1 MRNKWMMGL
10 FLAVLS
16 CLLISGCGKKTARPA
31 ATQSPNPNAAITYEK
46 GRDFVGVLTKAEA
59 GTMTFYEPELE
70 KEATYT
76 YNGATEVLTK
86 NDKQISSESLEV
98 GQVFDLYLDDGKTTL
113 QKVQS
118 SKDILETEDVKD
130 VQFNTDESYL
140 EIQGTRYRYGSR
152 FQAFSEGKPIDLQEI
167 AATDEVTF
175 RGVKGK
181 AYSIVVTKGHGYI
194 KPAKYKDF
202 IGGTM
207 TVSGVRILPVTE
219 NMLVPVPE
227 GTYEVSMKN
236 GDVEGSRS
244 VAIERDKTL
253 ELDMSLFKS
262 TVKDKGQVVFDIDP
276 QGAELYVNGT
286 MTDYSKPVSLKYG
299 KHSIQVILDGYT
311 TYTGIVDVQSANPT
325 VRISLAEEEA
335 EVSSDDESSVEK
347 DDSNQQNTVTESYD
361 NDHKITVSTP
371 AGASVYLDGNYQ
383 GVAPC
388 SFPKK
393 IGAITLTL
401 AKDGYTTKSYSVTT
415 TDDDEDVSWSFPDLT
430 AKGSETN

>member
-1 MRNKWMMGL
+1 MGL
-10 FLAVLS
+10 FLGLLC
-16 CLLISGCGKKTARPA
+16 CLLLSGCGKKTARQA
-31 ATQSPNPNAAITYEK
+31 VTQSPNPNASITYEK
-46 GRDFVGVLTKAEA
+46 GRDLVGVLTKAEA
-59 GTMTFYEPELE
+59 GSMTFYEPELE

-76 YNGATEVLTK
+76 YSGATEILTK
-86 NDKQISSESLEV
+86 NEKQISSESLEI
-98 GQVFDLYLDDGKTTL
+98 GQVLDLYLDEGKTSL
-113 QKVQS
+113 QKVQI
-118 SKDILETEDVKD
+118 SKDIVENDDVKD
-130 VQFNTDESYL
+130 VRFNTDESYL
-140 EIQGTRYRYGSR
+140 EIQGTRYRYGSG
-152 FQAFSEGKPIDLQEI
+152 FQAFSDGKPIELQEI

-181 AYSIVVTKGHGYI
+181 AYSLVVTKGHGYI

-207 TVSGVRILPVTE
+207 TISGVRILPVTKD
-219 NMLVPVPE
+219 MLVPVPE

-236 GDVEGSRS
+236 GDFEGSRS
-244 VAIERDKTL
+244 IAVERDKTP

-299 KHSIQVILDGYT
+299 KHSIKVVLDGYT
-311 TYTGIVDVQSANPT
+311 TYTGVVDVQSANPT

-393 IGAITLTL
+393 IGAVTLTV

-415 TDDDEDVSWSFPDLT
+415 TDDDEDVSWSFPDLE

>member
-1 MRNKWMMGL
+1 MRDKRIMGL
-10 FLAVLS
+10 FLGLLC
-16 CLLISGCGKKTARPA
+16 CLLLSGCGKKMARQA
-31 ATQSPNPNAAITYEK
+31 VTQSPNPNASITYEK
-46 GRDFVGVLTKAEA
+46 GRDLVGVLTKAET
-59 GTMTFYEPELE
+59 GSMTFYEPELE

-76 YNGATEVLTK
+76 YSGATEILTK
-86 NDKQISSESLEV
+86 NEKQISSESLEI
-98 GQVFDLYLDDGKTTL
+98 GQVLDLYLDEGKTSL
-113 QKVQS
+113 QKVQI
-118 SKDILETEDVKD
+118 SKDIVENDDVKD
-130 VQFNTDESYL
+130 VRFYTDESYL
-140 EIQGTRYRYGSR
+140 EIQGTRYRYGSG
-152 FQAFSEGKPIDLQEI
+152 FQAFSDGKPIELQEI

-207 TVSGVRILPVTE
+207 TVSGVRILPVTKD
-219 NMLVPVPE
+219 MLVPVPE

-236 GDVEGSRS
+236 GDFEGSRS
-244 VAIERDKTL
+244 IAVERDKTL

-299 KHSIQVILDGYT
+299 KHSIKVVLDGYT
-311 TYTGIVDVQSANPT
+311 TYTGVVDVQSANPT

-388 SFPKK
+388 SFSKK
-393 IGAITLTL
+393 IGAVTLTV

-415 TDDDEDVSWSFPDLT
+415 TDDDEDVSWSFPDLE

>member
-1 MRNKWMMGL
+1 
-10 FLAVLS
+10 
-16 CLLISGCGKKTARPA
+16 
-31 ATQSPNPNAAITYEK
+31 
-46 GRDFVGVLTKAEA
+46 
-59 GTMTFYEPELE
+59 MTFYEPELE

-140 EIQGTRYRYGSR
+140 EIQGTRYRYGSG

-236 GDVEGSRS
+236 GDFEGSRS

-415 TDDDEDVSWSFPDLT
+415 TDDDEDVSWSFPDLA

>member
-207 TVSGVRILPVTE
+207 TVSGVRIL
-219 NMLVPVPE
+219 L
-227 GTYEVSMKN
+227 
-236 GDVEGSRS
+236 
-244 VAIERDKTL
+244 
-253 ELDMSLFKS
+253 
-262 TVKDKGQVVFDIDP
+262 
-276 QGAELYVNGT
+276 
-286 MTDYSKPVSLKYG
+286 
-299 KHSIQVILDGYT
+299 
-311 TYTGIVDVQSANPT
+311 
-325 VRISLAEEEA
+325 
-335 EVSSDDESSVEK
+335 
-347 DDSNQQNTVTESYD
+347 
-361 NDHKITVSTP
+361 
-371 AGASVYLDGNYQ
+371 GASPNIFLG
-383 GVAPC
+383 
-388 SFPKK
+388 
-393 IGAITLTL
+393 
-401 AKDGYTTKSYSVTT
+401 
-415 TDDDEDVSWSFPDLT
+415 
-430 AKGSETN
+430 

>member
-1 MRNKWMMGL
+1 MRDKRIIGL
-10 FLAVLS
+10 FLGLLC
-16 CLLISGCGKKTARPA
+16 CLLLSGCGKKMARQA
-31 ATQSPNPNAAITYEK
+31 VTQSPNPNASITYEK
-46 GRDFVGVLTKAEA
+46 GRNLVGVLTKAEA
-59 GTMTFYEPELE
+59 GSMTFYEPELE

-76 YNGATEVLTK
+76 YSGATEILTK
-86 NDKQISSESLEV
+86 NEKQISSESLEI
-98 GQVFDLYLDDGKTTL
+98 GQVLDLYLDEGKTSL
-113 QKVQS
+113 QKVQI
-118 SKDILETEDVKD
+118 SKDIVENDDVKD
-130 VQFNTDESYL
+130 VRFYTDESYL
-140 EIQGTRYRYGSR
+140 EIQGTRYRYGSG
-152 FQAFSEGKPIDLQEI
+152 FQAFSNGKPIELQEI

-207 TVSGVRILPVTE
+207 TISGVRILPVTKD
-219 NMLVPVPE
+219 MLVPVPE

-236 GDVEGSRS
+236 GDFEGGRS
-244 VAIERDKTL
+244 IAVERDKTL

-299 KHSIQVILDGYT
+299 KHSIKVVLDGYT
-311 TYTGIVDVQSANPT
+311 TYTGVVDVQSANPT

-393 IGAITLTL
+393 IGAVTLTV

-415 TDDDEDVSWSFPDLT
+415 TDDDEDVSWSFPDLE

>member
-1 MRNKWMMGL
+1 M
-10 FLAVLS
+10 
-16 CLLISGCGKKTARPA
+16 
-31 ATQSPNPNAAITYEK
+31 
-46 GRDFVGVLTKAEA
+46 
-59 GTMTFYEPELE
+59 
-70 KEATYT
+70 
-76 YNGATEVLTK
+76 
-86 NDKQISSESLEV
+86 
-98 GQVFDLYLDDGKTTL
+98 

-140 EIQGTRYRYGSR
+140 EIQGTRYRYGSG

-236 GDVEGSRS
+236 GDFEGSRS

-415 TDDDEDVSWSFPDLT
+415 TDDDEDVSWSFPDLE